1 MLQNIAPIM
10 LWKLLYNLIVL
21 PFLFI
26 IFHIGKFFNT
36 KIRQGIEGR
45 AVLFE
50 TLEKKTSLLVKKST
64 FWFHASSLGEFEQAK
79 PIIASLKEKYPDIN
93 IVVTFFSPSGYE
105 NSKNYKSAD
114 LISYIPFDTPWNVR
128 RFVEI
133 IHPTVA
139 IILRYDVWPNM
150 IWAVRKK
157 NIPILIVN
165 ATMDDGSPRLL
176 FLLKQFHGQL
186 YNLFASI
193 LTVTESD
200 ARAFRRFG
208 LSRPELRAIGD
219 TRFDQVVKRSLD
231 AKQKQIFTDSI
242 TQGKKVFVIGQS
254 WSEDE
259 EVLLPVLFK
268 LLQQEPLLLT
278 IIVPHEPTEEH
289 LDQLE
294 DNLEGNCSFIRFSE
308 MNHYYDEQVILIDSI
323 GILVALYKYA
333 HVVYVGGSFR
343 QGVHNI
349 LEPAIFGLPVL
360 YGPKHTNSQEAVELA
375 KRGGGFVIENER
387 DVYRLLRTLLENEER
402 RLQAGSVSRSFVEEN
417 CGATD
422 RFLHYLEQ
430 HITS

>member
-1 MLQNIAPIM
+1 M

-21 PFLFI
+21 PLLFF
-26 IFHIGKFFNT
+26 IFHIGKFFNN

-50 TLEKKTSLLVKKST
+50 TLEKKTSLLVKKNT
-64 FWFHASSLGEFEQAK
+64 YWFHASSLGEFEQAK
-79 PIIASLKEKYPDIN
+79 PIIASLKEKHPDIN

-114 LISYIPFDTPWNVR
+114 LISYIPFDTPWNVG
-128 RFVEI
+128 RFVECI
-133 IHPTVA
+133 CPTVA
-139 IILRYDVWPNM
+139 IILRYDIWPNM
-150 IWAVRKK
+150 IWALHKK

-165 ATMDDGSPRLL
+165 ATMDDSSPRHL
-176 FLLKQFHGQL
+176 FLSKQFHSQL

-200 ARAFRRFG
+200 ARAFQRFG
-208 LSRPELRAIGD
+208 LSRPKLRAIGD

-231 AKQKQIFTDSI
+231 AKQKQIFAASI
-242 TQGKKVFVIGQS
+242 THGKKVFVIGQS
-254 WSEDE
+254 WGEDE

-268 LLQQEPLLLT
+268 LLRQEPSLLT

-308 MNHYYDEQVILIDSI
+308 MNHYNNEQVILIDSI
-323 GILVALYKYA
+323 GILVPLYKYA

-343 QGVHNI
+343 QGIHNI
-349 LEPAIFGLPVL
+349 LEPAIFGVPVL

-375 KRGGGFVIENER
+375 KRGGGFVVENER
-387 DVYRLLRTLLENEER
+387 DVYRLLRTLMDNEER

-422 RFLHYLEQ
+422 RFLRYLERY
-430 HITS
+430 ITS